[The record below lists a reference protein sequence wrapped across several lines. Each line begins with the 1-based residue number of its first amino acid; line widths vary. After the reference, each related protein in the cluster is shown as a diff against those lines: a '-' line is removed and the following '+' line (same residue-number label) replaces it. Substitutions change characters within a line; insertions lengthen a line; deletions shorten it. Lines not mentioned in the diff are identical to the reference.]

1 MFIDK
6 WFQTSDLICRI
17 KFQHDH
23 CSLFSYPHY
32 HFKMAEQTGNTMVLA
47 NSLILEA
54 KKNRKERENR
64 RKLKN
69 FLLLQLSRKRKT
81 VVCSWFQVILLLT
94 NLQTVAVQ
102 TPRACKRFPRVQGW
116 WGNIWNCSDDV
127 RFRMNFGI
135 KKGTFL
141 FILAEIKEDLQP
153 KTTAEVPIPPESR
166 LAVCLYRLLEW
177 TISTLL
183 EN

>member
-1 MFIDK
+1 M
-6 WFQTSDLICRI
+6 
-17 KFQHDH
+17 
-23 CSLFSYPHY
+23 
-32 HFKMAEQTGNTMVLA
+32 MLA

-69 FLLLQLSRKRKT
+69 LLLLELSRKRKT

-102 TPRACKRFPRVQGW
+102 IPRACRRFPRVQGW
-116 WGNIWNCSDDV
+116 WGNIWNFSDDV
-127 RFRMNFGI
+127 RFRMNFRI
-135 KKGTFL
+135 TKGTFL
-141 FILAEIKEDLQP
+141 FILAEIEEDLQRE
-153 KTTAEVPIPPESR
+153 TTAEVPIPAEIR
-166 LAVCLYRLLEW
+166 LAVCLYRLLEG